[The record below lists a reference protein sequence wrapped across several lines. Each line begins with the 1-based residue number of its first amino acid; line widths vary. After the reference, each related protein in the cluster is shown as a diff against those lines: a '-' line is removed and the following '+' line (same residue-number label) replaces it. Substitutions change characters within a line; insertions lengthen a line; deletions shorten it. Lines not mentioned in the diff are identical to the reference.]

1 MLELLYEPA
10 GLPSFALP
18 AGLAAKYP
26 GTLGLPD
33 DCVYVNFV
41 ETLDGVVALPEVP
54 RSNRIISDES
64 DSDLFV
70 MALLRACADAVV
82 VGSHTLLASPKNRW
96 TADAA
101 YPGAADDLTALRRSL
116 GHVKDP
122 DVVVLSRRREIESEA
137 LGDRLL
143 VRDDVHAA
151 IAELRDRGCRR
162 ILCEGGPTLFGSLLA
177 DEVVD
182 ELFLTVSP
190 LLAGRGLSLVEGV
203 ELLPVKHVA
212 GMLAGVRRDAS
223 HLFLR
228 YRLGNGGAE

>member
-1 MLELLYEPA
+1 VKPLELLYEPA
-10 GLPSFALP
+10 GLPALTLP
-18 AGLAAKYP
+18 RELAALYP
-26 GTLGLPD
+26 GTFGLAD
-33 DCVYVNFV
+33 DVLYVNFV

-64 DSDLFV
+64 DADLFV

-101 YPGAADDLTALRRSL
+101 FPPAADGLNELRRSL
-116 GHVKDP
+116 GIRDAP
-122 DVVVLSRRREIESEA
+122 DVVVLSRQREIESEA

-143 VRDDVHAA
+143 VRSDVHAA
-151 IAELRDRGCRR
+151 IAELRERGCRR
-162 ILCEGGPTLFGSLLA
+162 ILCEGGPTVFGSLLA
-177 DEVVD
+177 DDVVD

-203 ELLPVKHVA
+203 ELLPGKRVGA
-212 GMLAGVRRDAS
+212 TLAGVRRHGS

-228 YRLGNGGAE
+228 YLLER